1 MPDYSGLGVSV
12 DGAEKPI
19 VHEYLA
25 SPAAAKDLEY
35 GLKAAQEAFPLVG
48 KKFVVLGH
56 SQGGAVAWSF
66 AERMYEFPMDGYLG
80 VVPMAPVTRLLDE
93 SDHMR
98 PVLAAGALWGMENIF
113 PEFDMNTILTPDGV
127 ERMKADKALGG
138 NVAVTGALFFG
149 ADLFKPGWETNEY
162 VQRFQELTHAGG
174 KGFRG
179 PMLLLQGLSDPLIS
193 HSVTSEAA
201 KRTADICPKASIKY
215 VQYHDI
221 SHVPTAYVSQRL
233 WLDWIKSRFDDEPV
247 EPGLV
252 EEHMESLLPAESYV
266 PETNWFLALGVKY
279 YETP

>member
-1 MPDYSGLGVSV
+1 
-12 DGAEKPI
+12 
-19 VHEYLA
+19 
-25 SPAAAKDLEY
+25 
-35 GLKAAQEAFPLVG
+35 
-48 KKFVVLGH
+48 
-56 SQGGAVAWSF
+56 
-66 AERMYEFPMDGYLG
+66 
-80 VVPMAPVTRLLDE
+80 
-93 SDHMR
+93 
-98 PVLAAGALWGMENIF
+98 
-113 PEFDMNTILTPDGV
+113 
-127 ERMKADKALGG
+127 
-138 NVAVTGALFFG
+138 
-149 ADLFKPGWETNEY
+149 
-162 VQRFQELTHAGG
+162 
-174 KGFRG
+174 
-179 PMLLLQGLSDPLIS
+179 MLLLQGLSDPLIS